1 MSVAPLE
8 VTVETAADEEEF
20 AELDD
25 LEVIETSELKVGGAY
40 HSYTYIAA
48 NNEEDVSI

>member
-1 MSVAPLE
+1 MSVAPPE
-8 VTVETAADEEEF
+8 VTVETAADEEF

-48 NNEEDVSI
+48 NNEEDVSV